1 MSTDLLASPLV
12 SEGRTLIDDLL
23 GEQQLLTPVA
33 LFSRQH
39 ERHTV
44 PAQAKYY
51 SDLIPLSSPAPGE
64 QYAFAVDLDA
74 CTGCKA

>member
-1 MSTDLLASPLV
+1 M
-12 SEGRTLIDDLL
+12 LIDDLL

-33 LFSRQH
+33 LFSRKH
-39 ERHTV
+39 RSHSV

-64 QYAFAVDLDA
+64 
-74 CTGCKA
+74 